1 MTLRAH
7 KNPDRATTG
16 NPEKSILII
25 FNFMLDMSYF
35 PVLVATVN
43 IRECPSHKFLNRI
56 TDPSSCLHHLPAP
69 KPDSFNSRLRG
80 YEIYPRPSIHTKRC
94 CSFV

>member
-35 PVLVATVN
+35 PVLVATELSTLEN
-43 IRECPSHKFLNRI
+43 AHP
-56 TDPSSCLHHLPAP
+56 TSS
-69 KPDSFNSRLRG
+69 
-80 YEIYPRPSIHTKRC
+80 
-94 CSFV
+94 